1 MHECF
6 IQRVEELKDIDSDLY
21 YLLSRQDI
29 HIVLTDQIRY
39 NGTDYG
45 IIGVDNP
52 AEEAVEGLRQLLRM
66 IRPYVASLLYSRD
79 LKRTLLNSGYM
90 DRLTGAGNRL
100 SLNDVL
106 ERISHEGPLGLLA
119 VDLIGLKKYN
129 SMHGHHAGDVRI
141 RKSCV

>member
-1 MHECF
+1 
-6 IQRVEELKDIDSDLY
+6 
-21 YLLSRQDI
+21 
-29 HIVLTDQIRY
+29 
-39 NGTDYG
+39 
-45 IIGVDNP
+45 
-52 AEEAVEGLRQLLRM
+52 M

-106 ERISHEGPLGLLA
+106 ERISHEGPLGPLA